1 MSEFLDRIRAAE
13 NDIKNANKH
22 LKAVEKEKENKLK
35 NMEKGLQALA
45 ADKETLEL
53 KFIWIISTT
62 VDKFIHWTNKP
73 LPKSLQVAMFIQRP
87 TSSRRTESV
96 WAVH

>member
-45 ADKETLEL
+45 ADKET
-53 KFIWIISTT
+53 FGT
-62 VDKFIHWTNKP
+62 
-73 LPKSLQVAMFIQRP
+73 
-87 TSSRRTESV
+87 
-96 WAVH
+96 

>member
-45 ADKETLEL
+45 ADKETLAL
-53 KFIWIISTT
+53 KLTSPSFSYEDLDVYLDYINYRGQVYPLEFTMT
-62 VDKFIHWTNKP
+62 VNCF
-73 LPKSLQVAMFIQRP
+73 
-87 TSSRRTESV
+87 
-96 WAVH
+96 